1 MNCTVSSF
9 ALQFNVECLSIST
22 YRIEDR
28 GVYMCQVNT
37 DPMIWQTAV
46 LDVRVP
52 PDVDVKRSSPDVEV
66 KAGANAKLECYAHG
80 VPPPT
85 VSWQRED
92 KKPIRAKDPITGLI
106 HTCKQNSVRN
116 RNMDMQE
123 VRVQEVRQVR
133 MSR

>member
-1 MNCTVSSF
+1 
-9 ALQFNVECLSIST
+9 
-22 YRIEDR
+22 
-28 GVYMCQVNT
+28 MCQVNT

-92 KKPIRAKDPITGLI
+92 KKPIKAKDPITGLI
-106 HTCKQNSVRN
+106 HTCKPNSIRN
-116 RNMDMQE
+116 KNMDMQE
-123 VRVQEVRQVR
+123 VHVQEVRLHMLR
-133 MSR
+133 LSRQKYID

>member
-1 MNCTVSSF
+1 
-9 ALQFNVECLSIST
+9 
-22 YRIEDR
+22 
-28 GVYMCQVNT
+28 MCQVNT

-92 KKPIRAKDPITGLI
+92 KKPIKAKDPITGLI
-106 HTCKQNSVRN
+106 HTCKPNLIRNKNSTKKRAS
-116 RNMDMQE
+116 RASALCADGLHL
-123 VRVQEVRQVR
+123 RVDF
-133 MSR
+133 